1 MGTMTDEYRR
11 KLIEGI
17 RLVTDACYM
26 QKEQDA
32 CTYMCEL
39 IPGLSSLAETFPE
52 TGVETIIGEALKA
65 IIGLDL
71 LRPFQ
76 VGQCVLL
83 KRLSQLWLFLLRYL
97 LLLVC

>member
-65 IIGLDL
+65 MENRDH
-71 LRPFQ
+71 
-76 VGQCVLL
+76 VLL
-83 KRLSQLWLFLLRYL
+83 ADILKYELSERLLK
-97 LLLVC
+97 